1 MESGKFS
8 SVIELAQHLKS
19 DRSNVVRTLSLVN
32 LAPDIITAI
41 MTGKAP
47 ETLAL
52 TKLIYGF
59 PESWQEQREAIL
71 CCIVRYS
78 DQCKKLKKVALYI
91 PFSISMVYKKCNA
104 DGNYLL
110 VPQRTEKKRENL
122 RFLKILKDAENL
134 ANL

>member
-1 MESGKFS
+1 MTFLSVLVLNSESRTLDDIAKEPLPRAVILAHQYAEMLESGKFS

-19 DRSNVVRTLSLVN
+19 DRSNVARTLSLVN

-59 PESWQEQREAIL
+59 PESWQEQREAFGI
-71 CCIVRYS
+71 
-78 DQCKKLKKVALYI
+78 A
-91 PFSISMVYKKCNA
+91 
-104 DGNYLL
+104 
-110 VPQRTEKKRENL
+110 
-122 RFLKILKDAENL
+122 
-134 ANL
+134 

>member
-1 MESGKFS
+1 MKNIKYREDGTPVIVVPFKMRHLGRKQTIVLNSESRTLDDIAKEPFPRAVILAHQYAEMLESGKFS

-19 DRSNVVRTLSLVN
+19 DRSNVARTLSLVN

-59 PESWQEQREAIL
+59 PESWQEQREAFGM
-71 CCIVRYS
+71 
-78 DQCKKLKKVALYI
+78 A
-91 PFSISMVYKKCNA
+91 
-104 DGNYLL
+104 
-110 VPQRTEKKRENL
+110 
-122 RFLKILKDAENL
+122 
-134 ANL
+134 